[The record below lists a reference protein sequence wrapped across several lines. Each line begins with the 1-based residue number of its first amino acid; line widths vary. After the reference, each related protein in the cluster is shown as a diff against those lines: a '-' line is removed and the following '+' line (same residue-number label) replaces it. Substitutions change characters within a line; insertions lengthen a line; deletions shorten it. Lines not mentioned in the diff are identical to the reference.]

1 MIKTL
6 KRAVL
11 AATPISMLSVMPA
24 FAETVNLQPNDY
36 VGISFWL
43 ISMALIAATAF
54 FWLEIGN
61 VSSKWRTSLVVSG
74 MVTMIAAVHYFY
86 MRDVWVASMIANNGV
101 GEAPTVY
108 RYIDW
113 LITVPLLM
121 IEFYLILRAITKV
134 STGIFWRLM
143 IGTLVMLIG
152 GYIGEASLTDENAR
166 IFGEATITIGF
177 IIGMAGW
184 AYILYEIFAGE
195 AGQLN
200 ADKAP
205 ASVQSAFS
213 TMRWIVTIGWAIY
226 PLGYL
231 FGYMLSETPDFNS
244 LNIIYNLADV
254 LNKIAFGVII
264 WSVATSESQN
274 A

>member
-6 KRAVL
+6 KRAFI

-24 FAETVNLQPNDY
+24 FAETKMLPADDY

-54 FWLEIGN
+54 FWLEIGR
-61 VSSKWRTSLVVSG
+61 VSAKWRTSLVVSG

-86 MRDVWVASMIANNGV
+86 MRDVWVEFGST
-101 GEAPTVY
+101 PTVY

-121 IEFYLILRAITKV
+121 IEFYLILTAITKV
-134 STGIFWRLM
+134 SSGIFWRLM

-152 GYIGEASLTDENAR
+152 GYIGETSFTDPNAR

-177 IIGMAGW
+177 IIGMLGW

-195 AGQLN
+195 AGQLS
-200 ADKAP
+200 AEKAP

-231 FGYMLSETPDFNS
+231 FGYMLSDTPDFNS

-264 WSVATSESQN
+264 WSVATTESNN